1 MGRPLGMGTVAI
13 LAALQGSVRYGLDI
27 TQRTG
32 LLPGTVYTTLRRLEN
47 RGLVEGHWEEAE
59 VAEAE
64 RRPRR
69 RYYTLTPKGDA
80 ALALARARLGDL
92 VTGLRV
98 KNPATTGAAE

>member
-1 MGRPLGMGTVAI
+1 MTDRAAHPPQFPLPGRDW
-13 LAALQGSVRYGLDI
+13 LAR
-27 TQRTG
+27 RTG
-32 LLPGTVYTTLRRLEN
+32 LLPGTVYTTLRGLEN

-80 ALALARARLGDL
+80 AHALARARLGDL
-92 VTGLRV
+92 VTGLGV
-98 KNPATTGAAE
+98 ENPATTGAAE